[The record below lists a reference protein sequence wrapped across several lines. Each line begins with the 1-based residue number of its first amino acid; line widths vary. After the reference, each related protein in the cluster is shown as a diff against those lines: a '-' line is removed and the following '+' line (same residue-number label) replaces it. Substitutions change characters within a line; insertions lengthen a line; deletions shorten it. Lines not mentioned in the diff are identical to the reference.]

1 MDYHF
6 NFKKTLQKNIF
17 LFTKKEIRDIL
28 LNKDTF
34 YSKNIK
40 DNKEIPEEI
49 QTQILREINRD
60 KHAIFFDNNIFLIP
74 KKTVSLLRITTPL
87 DKPFY
92 LFSNFIM
99 FDLNDI
105 LFHNTSFFV
114 INEREDIY
122 FSIPVEN
129 KSYLDEFDK
138 LMENKNYN
146 LISNYFS
153 NEILID
159 SFTQDDKKSIPVCLS
174 QRHYK
179 IKDKINF

>member
-40 DNKEIPEEI
+40 GNKEITEEI

-92 LFSNFIM
+92 LF
-99 FDLNDI
+99 LNLI
-105 LFHNTSFFV
+105 IFNTNEKLFHNISFII
-114 INEREDIY
+114 INEKEDIH
-122 FSIPVEN
+122 FSLPV
-129 KSYLDEFDK
+129 D
-138 LMENKNYN
+138 NKNYLKKIDSLMN
-146 LISNYFS
+146 KKNYDLISNYFS

>member
-6 NFKKTLQKNIF
+6 EINQTLQKSIF

-40 DNKEIPEEI
+40 GNKEIPEEI

-74 KKTVSLLRITTPL
+74 KKIVSLLRITTPL
-87 DKPFY
+87 DKPYY
-92 LFSNFIM
+92 LFSNFIV
-99 FDLNDI
+99 FNIKDK
-105 LFHNTSFFV
+105 LFHTVSFIV
-114 INEREDIY
+114 INENNDI
-122 FSIPVEN
+122 FLSLLVEN
-129 KSYLDEFDK
+129 KDYLNK
-138 LMENKNYN
+138 LDRLMNNKNYN
-146 LISNYFS
+146 LLSDYASNKIESDPFF
-153 NEILID
+153 I
-159 SFTQDDKKSIPVCLS
+159 S